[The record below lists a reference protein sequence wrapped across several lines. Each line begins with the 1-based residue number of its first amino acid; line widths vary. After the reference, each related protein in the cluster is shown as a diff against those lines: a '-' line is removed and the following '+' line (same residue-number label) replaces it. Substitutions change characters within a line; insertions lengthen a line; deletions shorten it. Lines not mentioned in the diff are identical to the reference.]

1 MSNKNPDY
9 DSVDDVKKS
18 ELGRN
23 KVVDGSV
30 YNIDGNLF
38 RGSQSNSTLE
48 K

>member
-9 DSVDDVKKS
+9 DSVDDVEKS

-23 KVVDGSV
+23 KIFDGSV
-30 YNIDGNLF
+30 YNIDGSLF
-38 RGSQSNSTLE
+38 WGNQSNSMLE